1 MTSCDLDI
9 TLSQTF
15 TAVIPVYLA
24 NTENKFN
31 RVMLYCGYVPTTHPG
46 LVAAIDAVA
55 PIDTPAM
62 VFSGEKDTWFAP
74 LAPEQASKFAN
85 PVQVHSSNAGHELP
99 YSNDWTFQEIIEFI
113 RARL

>member
-1 MTSCDLDI
+1 M
-9 TLSQTF
+9 
-15 TAVIPVYLA
+15 IPVYLA

-46 LVAAIDAVA
+46 LVATIDAIS

-62 VFSGEKDTWFAP
+62 VFSGENDILFAP

-85 PVQVHSSNAGHELP
+85 PVQIHSSVAGHELP
-99 YSNDWTFQEIIEFI
+99 YSTDSTFQEIIEFI
-113 RARL
+113 QAGLQ